1 MSISSGLKSSAI
13 SNMFFSKTALSVL
26 AFVSSLV
33 AAFPANNGCGNTGDL
48 QCCNSMQSSSNTAVT
63 DLFNL
68 LGEGPTLAGST
79 AQVGLSCSPIISDT
93 GLGGATTCSQQT
105 ACCSES
111 RFNGLVAVGCMPMTL
126 PAAA

>member
-1 MSISSGLKSSAI
+1 
-13 SNMFFSKTALSVL
+13 MFFSKTALSVL
-26 AFVSSLV
+26 TFVSSLA

-63 DLFNL
+63 DLMNFMGDGL
-68 LGEGPTLAGST
+68 TLTGST
-79 AQVGLSCSPIISDT
+79 AQVGLSCSPIVSDT
-93 GLGGATTCSQQT
+93 GLGGATSCSQQT

-111 RFNGLVAVGCMPMTL
+111 RFNGLVAVGCIPMTL